1 MTLTQVEKDIQ
12 IMSFNLGQSTLI
24 DNVLST
30 NYKDLQELLM
40 MLRVWQTK
48 LDKETDK
55 VNKKYEGLRK

>member
-1 MTLTQVEKDIQ
+1 MTLTQLEKDIQ
-12 IMSFNLGQSTLI
+12 IMSFNIGQSTLI

-55 VNKKYEGLRK
+55 VNTKYEGLRK

>member
-12 IMSFNLGQSTLI
+12 IMSFNIGQSTLI

-55 VNKKYEGLRK
+55 VNTKYEGLRK